1 MRRNRLD
8 RAKTMRKP
16 THPGDHIA
24 FHLEAMNMS
33 AAQLAKQLGIP
44 ANRVT
49 EIIRHRRG
57 ITADTA
63 IRLGTWL
70 GTTPQYWMNLQSN
83 YDLKTAELESGDE
96 IRKQVQPHSAQAA

>member
-1 MRRNRLD
+1 MD
-8 RAKTMRKP
+8 
-16 THPGDHIA
+16 
-24 FHLEAMNMS
+24 MS

-57 ITADTA
+57 VTADTA

-83 YDLKTAELESGDE
+83 YDLKSTELEHGEE
-96 IRKQVQPHSAQAA
+96 IRKQVQRHDASA